1 MKFYIMEHD
10 IDSITKKINRI
21 INKCKKDNIEYVF
34 NVSEPVERSFEYKE
48 TMYSFTVREVEIEV
62 KFKLNGWKCL
72 GCIIEKDGIRQCYF
86 EDNNDLRKYHNVEF
100 KCEHC
105 HKKVRRNSVIIF
117 QHENGEVKVVGTS
130 CAKEFSRGLDGEL
143 IAQYNDVYSYISSI
157 NFENIE
163 DKIIGDNDDD
173 DAFFDKCLRGYGR
186 VVYPIKLVLALA
198 KRYID
203 LDGYKPTVQYGY
215 YETSTAYDVRETINK
230 YENIYS
236 RDFNR
241 DELEYS
247 DKVYNWV
254 INFDEEKRLSSNY
267 FYNLYE
273 IFEKEYCDETKF
285 GMVCSAVVSYSK
297 EIEKELKKRDKNKSE
312 YIGEV
317 GEVFNGEVTLIRS
330 VAYDTYFGNQP
341 GTSFIHIMMDN
352 NSNIITWNT
361 SNALWCSEY
370 NDVIQVGD
378 TFVIKGKIKQHS
390 EYKGEKQTVLT
401 RCKFTAPESFKN
413 KEENIENVDR
423 PHDELLEEM
432 LTI

>member
-1 MKFYIMEHD
+1 MKFYIMKHE
-10 IDSITKKINRI
+10 IDNITKKINRI
-21 INKCKKDNIEYVF
+21 INKCKKDNIEYIF
-34 NVSEPVERSFEYKE
+34 NVSEPFERSFEYRE
-48 TMYSFTVREVEIEV
+48 TMYSFTVHEVEIEV
-62 KFKLNGWKCL
+62 KFKLNGWRCL
-72 GCIIEKDGIRQCYF
+72 GCIIERDGVRQCYF
-86 EDNNDLRKYHNVEF
+86 EDNNDLKKYHNVEF

-105 HKKVRRNSVIIF
+105 HKNVNRKSVIIF
-117 QHENGEVKVVGTS
+117 QHDNGEVKIVGTS
-130 CAKEFSRGLDGEL
+130 CAKEFSCGLDGEL

-157 NFENIE
+157 NFNNVE
-163 DKIIGDNDDD
+163 DEIIDDD
-173 DAFFDKCLRGYGR
+173 GFNSFFDESLRGYGR
-186 VVYPIKLVLALA
+186 VVYPIKLVIALA

-215 YETSTAYDVRETINK
+215 ETSTAYDVRETIRK
-230 YENIYS
+230 YENIYN

-241 DELEYS
+241 DELDYS

-254 INFDEEKRLSSNY
+254 MNFDEEKRLSSNY

-285 GMVCSAVVSYSK
+285 GMVCSSVVSYSK

-317 GEVFNGEVTLIRS
+317 GEVFNGEVTLIKTVS
-330 VAYDTYFGNQP
+330 YETYFGLRP

-352 NSNIITWNT
+352 NTNIITWNT
-361 SNALWCSEY
+361 SKGLWCSEY
-370 NDVIQVGD
+370 NRRIQEGD
-378 TFVIKGKIKQHS
+378 KFVIKGKIKQHS
-390 EYKGEKQTVLT
+390 EYKGEQQTVLT

-413 KEENIENVDR
+413 QEENIEYVDR
-423 PHDELLEEM
+423 PHDELLEEI